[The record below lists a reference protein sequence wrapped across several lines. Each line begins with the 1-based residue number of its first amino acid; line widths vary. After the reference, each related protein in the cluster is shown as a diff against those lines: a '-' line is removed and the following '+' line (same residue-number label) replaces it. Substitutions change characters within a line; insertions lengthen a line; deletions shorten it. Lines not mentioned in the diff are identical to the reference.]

1 MTTQNKSFMILDL
14 VMISCIGTPKEKAT
28 KGKIDTLN
36 LIKTQTSP
44 LLCDNLEGQDG
55 EEGGKWG
62 VQEGGDIRVRVADSC
77 MAKTITML

>member
-1 MTTQNKSFMILDL
+1 
-14 VMISCIGTPKEKAT
+14 MISWIGTPEEKAK
-28 KGKIDTLN
+28 KGKTDTLN

-44 LLCDNLEGQDG
+44 LLWDNLEGQDG

-62 VQEGGDIRVRVADSC
+62 FQEGGNVRVRVADSC